1 MTLKKESTQSGMP
14 PQEQRKH
21 GLESQINP
29 RPRPKCPE
37 SGISIELSR

>member
-14 PQEQRKH
+14 PQEQRMSS
-21 GLESQINP
+21 LESQMNP
-29 RPRPKCPE
+29 RPRPKVPE